1 MAILGRVFLVLIL
14 GAFPMGIYFFAKAD
28 KKPEAPLDAKLA
40 AKEISKTPPT
50 QITGEALDLINK
62 GIESKAREIKEINVQ
77 ILENRGKILRLE
89 DERQN
94 KLKILEDLQIKLSTI
109 IKEASPEKSISVQ

>member
-14 GAFPMGIYFFAKAD
+14 GAFPMGIYLFAKAD
-28 KKPEAPLDAKLA
+28 KSPEPAATAKNKA
-40 AKEISKTPPT
+40 TTEPT
-50 QITGEALDLINK
+50 LPTGEALDLINK

-89 DERQN
+89 DEKQN
-94 KLKILEDLQIKLSTI
+94 KLQALENLQIKLSTI
-109 IKEASPEKSISVQ
+109 IEDAQPEKTTSVK